1 MPEVWKEKQSLWKD
15 LSQFRTQ
22 VADTVLNSCTC
33 WMSSSNYQTRTMQD
47 NPLAKVC
54 HPHDQRWSV
63 IGLPAASDF
72 TYLRK
77 NEALLQHCGQ
87 WQQKVLTVRSW
98 LPVFASGCWTNR
110 SCSHSMGLVCTNWRE
125 LRSAATQLV
134 WQEGPN
140 TMQRNSLPLNS
151 PLACVSGVEVKSL
164 IHQSLKNH
172 IPKTKH
178 LRKFLP
184 LVLVW
189 WCLAVHRLG
198 DVWCSTHSTPMVS

>member
-1 MPEVWKEKQSLWKD
+1 MIQPDARGMDRKTKFMKRPFPIQNSSGRYRWYSTKFMHL
-15 LSQFRTQ
+15 
-22 VADTVLNSCTC
+22 LNELIELPDSHH
-33 WMSSSNYQTRTMQD
+33 D
-47 NPLAKVC
+47 NPLTKVC

-77 NEALLQHCGQ
+77 TRPCCSIVVSGNKKFSQL
-87 WQQKVLTVRSW
+87 KFW

-164 IHQSLKNH
+164 IHQS
-172 IPKTKH
+172 PKDEASSQICCH
-178 LRKFLP
+178 L
-184 LVLVW
+184 
-189 WCLAVHRLG
+189 C
-198 DVWCSTHSTPMVS
+198 

>member
-1 MPEVWKEKQSLWKD
+1 MTSWRSTARHGTCQSKVNSEWYSLMPEVWKEKQSLWKD

-22 VADTVLNSCTC
+22 VADTDDTVLNSCTC
-33 WMSSSNYQTRTMQD
+33 WMSSSNYQTRTMTIRS
-47 NPLAKVC
+47 
-54 HPHDQRWSV
+54 QRCAIRMISAGQW
-63 IGLPAASDF
+63 LDF
-72 TYLRK
+72 
-77 NEALLQHCGQ
+77 LQHQTSPTSEKTRPCCSIVVSGNKKFSQ
-87 WQQKVLTVRSW
+87 LKFW

-164 IHQSLKNH
+164 IHQS
-172 IPKTKH
+172 PKDEASSQICCH
-178 LRKFLP
+178 L
-184 LVLVW
+184 
-189 WCLAVHRLG
+189 C
-198 DVWCSTHSTPMVS
+198 